1 MTDVRALI
9 RPRWCIVVA
18 NAAGP
23 EWLVPGGSHAQRAPV
38 QYCGFGEPTTMLQK
52 ALHRAGRISH
62 ATRVVL
68 TVAEAHRSRWQQAL
82 WFTRPEHR
90 YVSEFPGW
98 SSVTTAA
105 AVLSIAARAPDA
117 LVTILPARCYV
128 ADEWTLTI
136 ALHRAL
142 SERTFLADGIVTLGM
157 VGADTD
163 VDENYLLLGASN
175 RRATDAVPGIAQRPA
190 ECVAQ
195 HLVRRGALVASDIY
209 IGYASRLA
217 LQLSQYWTP
226 LTRKLLE
233 HLTNSTSPGIE
244 NRIPPSLARE
254 VLRVAPRMASDR
266 PPWIPLRTLR
276 VAQCGWS
283 GLRSPRAIQRVAA
296 SQANSLHASS
306 TNRAYQPSPIEHQH
320 AT

>member
-18 NAAGP
+18 DAAGP
-23 EWLVPGGSHAQRAPV
+23 EWLVPDDSHAQWAPV
-38 QYCGFGEPTTMLQK
+38 QYCGLGEPTTMLQK

-62 ATRVVL
+62 ATRVVV

-90 YVSEFPGW
+90 YVSELPGC

-175 RRATDAVPGIAQRPA
+175 GRPTVAVPGIAQRPV
-190 ECVAQ
+190 ECVAR

-217 LQLSQYWTP
+217 LQLSRYWAAVTH
-226 LTRKLLE
+226 KLLE
-233 HLTNSTSPGIE
+233 HLTRSTTPGIE
-244 NRIPPSLARE
+244 NHIPPSLARE
-254 VLRVAPRMASDR
+254 ALRVAPRMSRDR
-266 PPWIPLRTLR
+266 PPWIPLHTSR
-276 VAQCGWS
+276 VAHCGWS
-283 GLRSPRAIQRVAA
+283 GLRSPRAIERSAI
-296 SQANSLHASS
+296 SQTNSLHASS
-306 TNRAYQPSPIEHQH
+306 RNRGCKSSAIEHER